1 MKNKKI
7 VYIVIGVLVVLNVF
21 FWRIAFNKED
31 DFLEVTFFDVGQG
44 DSAFMETSDGFQ
56 ILIDGGPDLTIL
68 EKLGQE
74 MLPQDRT
81 IDLIVLSHPHDD
93 HLFGLLEVLKRY
105 EVKNILWSGA
115 EEKTGNYQEWLRLI
129 EEEQANI
136 IIAQPNQEIKI
147 NGSRTGLDLFVYS
160 SDKENSNLNDSSVVM
175 EVRYKDTSFLF
186 TGDISE
192 KIEKKLDVDI
202 DVLKVAHHG
211 SKTSSS
217 VGFLEKVSPEV
228 AVISVGENTY
238 GHPSPETLQNLDNFG
253 IKTLITKEEGDIK
266 VVSDGNFF
274 KINN

>member
-7 VYIVIGVLVVLNVF
+7 IYIIIAVLVVLNIF
-21 FWRIAFNKED
+21 FWEIAFNKED
-31 DFLEVTFFDVGQG
+31 NFLEVTFFDIGQG
-44 DSAFMETSDGFQ
+44 DSAFVETPDGFQ

-115 EEKTGNYQEWLRLI
+115 EEKTANYQEWLHLI
-129 EEEQANI
+129 EEEQVNI
-136 IIAQPNQEIKI
+136 IIAQPNQEI
-147 NGSRTGLDLFVYS
+147 NLLGSRTGLDLYVRWA
-160 SDKENSNLNDSSVVM
+160 SDEEPDLNDGSVVM
-175 EVRYKDTSFLF
+175 ELKYGEVSFLF

-192 KIEKKLDVDI
+192 KIERQLEVDI

-217 VGFLEKVSPEV
+217 VGFLEKASPEV
-228 AVISVGENTY
+228 AIISVGENSY
-238 GHPSPETLQNLDNFG
+238 GHPSLEALQNLDNFG
-253 IKTLITKEEGDIK
+253 IKTLITREDGDIK
-266 VVSDGNFF
+266 VVSDGHFF
-274 KINN
+274 KINK

>member
-7 VYIVIGVLVVLNVF
+7 VYIVIAVLVVLNLF
-21 FWRIAFNKED
+21 FWRVAFNKED
-31 DFLEVTFFDVGQG
+31 NFLEVTFFDVGQG
-44 DSAFMETSDGFQ
+44 DSAFIEFNDFQ

-115 EEKTGNYQEWLRLI
+115 EEETGNYQEWLRLI

-136 IIAQPNQEIKI
+136 IIAQKDQRI
-147 NGSRTGLDLFVYS
+147 DLIDNSNIYIHYS
-160 SDKENSNLNDSSVVM
+160 SDEGSDLNDTSIVM
-175 EVRYKDTSFLF
+175 ELVYGEVSFLF

-192 KIEKKLDVDI
+192 KIEKKLDIDT

-217 VGFLEKVSPEV
+217 LEFLEKVSPEV
-228 AVISVGENTY
+228 AVISVGENSY
-238 GHPSPETLQNLDNFG
+238 GHPSEEALQNLDNFA
-253 IKTLITKEEGDIK
+253 IKTLITRELGDIK
-266 VVSDGNFF
+266 IVSDGNFF
-274 KINN
+274 SIIK